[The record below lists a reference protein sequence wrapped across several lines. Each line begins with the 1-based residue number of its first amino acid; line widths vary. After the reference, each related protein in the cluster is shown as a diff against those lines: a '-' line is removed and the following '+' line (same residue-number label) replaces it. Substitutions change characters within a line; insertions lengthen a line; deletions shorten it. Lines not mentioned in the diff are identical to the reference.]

1 MDSLLSGRNK
11 IIAVNTWTISLIRYG
26 AAIMKWTKNKLYET
40 KTLGKRKSKK
50 MITLNKK
57 NYSRSGRGRG
67 LIGCKMYVKAE
78 KDSLGWCFK
87 HKMEV
92 FIVAVRNSYT

>member
-26 AAIMKWTKNKLYET
+26 VAIMKQTKNKLYET

-57 NYSRSGRGRG
+57 NYSRSDDDG
-67 LIGCKMYVKAE
+67 LYV
-78 KDSLGWCFK
+78 
-87 HKMEV
+87 
-92 FIVAVRNSYT
+92 Y

>member
-57 NYSRSGRGRG
+57 NYSRSDVDG
-67 LIGCKMYVKAE
+67 LYV
-78 KDSLGWCFK
+78 S
-87 HKMEV
+87 
-92 FIVAVRNSYT
+92 